1 MAQNYKIA
9 SEWESDSISVA
20 DKTALKEFVRGLV
33 GYPCKIACK
42 TTDDTLDIYVYSEKK
57 RKVTD
62 WIEIQPSGAIG
73 VIYDFYNEGVNTD
86 KLDDACEAYNKKNGL
101 EFADDSDSDDADS
114 EGASSDS
121 GDDADGQEAK
131 EENKPAK

>member
-9 SEWESDSISVA
+9 SEWESDTITVA
-20 DKTALKEFVRGLV
+20 DKSSLKEFVTGLV

-42 TTDDTLDIYVYSEKK
+42 RAEDTLDIYVFSEKK
-57 RKVTD
+57 KKVTD

-86 KLDDACEAYNKKNGL
+86 KLDDACEAYNKSNGL
-101 EFADDSDSDDADS
+101 DFE
-114 EGASSDS
+114 EEEDS
-121 GDDADGQEAK
+121 GSESDA
-131 EENKPAK
+131 EENEDKDIEEPKENKKTN

>member
-9 SEWESDSISVA
+9 ANWESDTISVA
-20 DKTALKEFVRGLV
+20 DKTALKEFVTGLV

-42 TTDDTLDIYVYSEKK
+42 TAEETLDIYVFSEKK
-57 RKVTD
+57 KKVTD
-62 WIEIQPSGAIG
+62 WIEIQPTGAVG

-101 EFADDSDSDDADS
+101 EFAEESGSEAESDAEENDDEESDT
-114 EGASSDS
+114 EKENK
-121 GDDADGQEAK
+121 EAK
-131 EENKPAK
+131 